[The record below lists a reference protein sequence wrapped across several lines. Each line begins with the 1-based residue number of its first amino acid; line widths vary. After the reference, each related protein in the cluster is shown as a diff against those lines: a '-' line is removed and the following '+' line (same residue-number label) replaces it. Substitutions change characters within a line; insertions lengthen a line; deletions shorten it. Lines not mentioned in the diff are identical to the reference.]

1 MNFEKQ
7 KRDHCDDN
15 ARRLLRALRLVSLIL
30 LARARRALHG
40 ARARSAIPAS
50 SPAPISRRASPSR
63 AAAARS
69 IPPPSR
75 AAAIDE
81 REEKRH
87 RRAVALGEPALFA
100 GVNFDDATR
109 LPADVAELPDG
120 STLRTRWGADAGPEP
135 WHGFQL
141 RSLSDLLHLEIR
153 DARADAPID
162 DDGPPLLAS
171 VSVNASAVL
180 QDAFLGADGTERDFE
195 LRAPRS
201 SARASPIATA
211 RLKIKFHLQADVLQ
225 ALARGVGLDVAS
237 LESVETLSAG
247 AVCAAETLAFA
258 KLGIAPPPPSDDD
271 AAQTKKKTLRARKLE
286 LEERL
291 AFKRVA
297 PSQARASS
305 PPSPLDTPKY
315 KSMTSGVKRFLTG
328 KMDGRKKGPREDA
341 NLVDLLKDA
350 EKA

>member
-1 MNFEKQ
+1 M
-7 KRDHCDDN
+7 
-15 ARRLLRALRLVSLIL
+15 
-30 LARARRALHG
+30 
-40 ARARSAIPAS
+40 
-50 SPAPISRRASPSR
+50 
-63 AAAARS
+63 
-69 IPPPSR
+69 
-75 AAAIDE
+75 
-81 REEKRH
+81 
-87 RRAVALGEPALFA
+87 
-100 GVNFDDATR
+100 
-109 LPADVAELPDG
+109 
-120 STLRTRWGADAGPEP
+120 
-135 WHGFQL
+135 
-141 RSLSDLLHLEIR
+141 
-153 DARADAPID
+153 
-162 DDGPPLLAS
+162 
-171 VSVNASAVL
+171 NASAVL
-180 QDAFLGADGTERDFE
+180 QDAFLGADGTESDFE

-201 SARASPIATA
+201 SANASPIATA

-305 PPSPLDTPKY
+305 PPSPPDTPKY

>member
-1 MNFEKQ
+1 MSA
-7 KRDHCDDN
+7 KRN
-15 ARRLLRALRLVSLIL
+15 GIGVLSLSVKFVHLI
-30 LARARRALHG
+30 RWPHG
-40 ARARSAIPAS
+40 ARSGPVDAC
-50 SPAPISRRASPSR
+50 
-63 AAAARS
+63 
-69 IPPPSR
+69 
-75 AAAIDE
+75 
-81 REEKRH
+81 
-87 RRAVALGEPALFA
+87 EPALFA

-201 SARASPIATA
+201 SANASPIATA

-271 AAQTKKKTLRARKLE
+271 AAQTKKKTLSARKLE

-305 PPSPLDTPKY
+305 PPSPPDTPKY